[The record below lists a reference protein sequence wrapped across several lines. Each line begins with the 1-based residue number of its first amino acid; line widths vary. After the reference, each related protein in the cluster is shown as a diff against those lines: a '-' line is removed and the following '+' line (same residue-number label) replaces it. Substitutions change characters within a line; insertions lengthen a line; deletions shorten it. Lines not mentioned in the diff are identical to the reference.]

1 MTLAL
6 KAGYFVCESVS
17 ILHQIENNSSIIDL
31 DDFDNEN
38 EEKTGFDEKEKI
50 NQATEETYLFSR
62 SFIKECYSL
71 NIENYKIQFLEFS
84 TPPPE
89 LS

>member
-38 EEKTGFDEKEKI
+38 EEKTELDEKEKI
-50 NQATEETYLFSR
+50 NQSTEETPVFKNDFNR
-62 SFIKECYSL
+62 KRYSL
-71 NIENYKIQFLEFS
+71 DVRNYKIQFLEFS